1 MAQQVE
7 DLKVWQRAR
16 EFCVA
21 VNALLG
27 RAGFQRDRKLKEQL
41 SNAVDS
47 VISNIAEGFAQPTD
61 RAFARFLYISKASNA
76 EARTRLL
83 LACDR
88 GYITDTELAACNEVS
103 DEVARM
109 TTGLIKYLVKSDRR
123 DRGLGPDQ
131 RTRTPV
137 GTDWTAD
144 SDYRLGLP
152 TETNDC
158 DCRLPT
164 PD

>member
-27 RAGFQRDRKLKEQL
+27 RAGFQRDRKLREQL
-41 SNAVDS
+41 SDAVDS

-61 RAFARFLYISKASNA
+61 RAFARFLYMLESLQRGGSNKAT
-76 EARTRLL
+76 ARLRSRLHY
-83 LACDR
+83 
-88 GYITDTELAACNEVS
+88 GHELAACNEVG

-123 DRGLGPDQ
+123 DRGLGPSQ
-131 RTRTPV
+131 RAKR
-137 GTDWTAD
+137 
-144 SDYRLGLP
+144 R
-152 TETNDC
+152 
-158 DCRLPT
+158 
-164 PD
+164 

>member
-1 MAQQVE
+1 VAKQVE
-7 DLKVWQRAR
+7 ELKVWQRAR

-131 RTRTPV
+131 RAKR
-137 GTDWTAD
+137 
-144 SDYRLGLP
+144 R
-152 TETNDC
+152 
-158 DCRLPT
+158 
-164 PD
+164 